1 MPTYTEMRDYMKTIK
16 IKQIGFGLLIPVIIV
31 LAWYLSTTFGSVPP
45 SLLPGLSKVGN
56 TFLSILQSGRL
67 VSDLSISLSR
77 VVKGY
82 LLSVA
87 IGVTLGSIMGMS
99 SNMRY
104 VFQPI
109 VTVIRQIP
117 MIAWI
122 PLIILWAG
130 IGEASK
136 VIVIVIAA
144 VFPILVNTLSGISST
159 SGNYVEV
166 AKLYKLSKW
175 KTFIRVYLP
184 HALPQI
190 LVGLKL
196 GLGVS
201 WMAVVASELI
211 ASTSGIGYR
220 MSDARSLMQSDV
232 VIICMIVIGLL
243 GIIMDKG
250 LSILFSLFTPWKKLE
265 KSVENN

>member
-1 MPTYTEMRDYMKTIK
+1 MNQLKL
-16 IKQIGFGLLIPVIIV
+16 KQVGLGFLIPFIIV
-31 LAWYLSTTFGSVPP
+31 AAWFLATTFGSVP
-45 SLLPGLSKVGN
+45 SSILPGLPKVGS
-56 TFLSILQSGRL
+56 TFTNMLESGRL
-67 VSDLSISLSR
+67 GGDLSVSLLR
-77 VVKGY
+77 VLKGY
-82 LLSVA
+82 LLASV
-87 IGVTLGSIMGMS
+87 IGVTLGSVMGI
-99 SNMRY
+99 SNGAKF
-104 VFQPI
+104 VFLPI
-109 VTVIRQIP
+109 ITVIRQIP
-117 MIAWI
+117 IIAWI

-130 IGEASK
+130 IGEESK

-144 VFPILVNTLSGISST
+144 IFPILVNTLSGISGTPGS
-159 SGNYVEV
+159 YVEV

-175 KTFIRVYLP
+175 KTFLRVYLP

-232 VIICMIVIGLL
+232 VIICMIVIGVL

-250 LSILFSLFTPWKKLE
+250 LSILFSFFTPWE
-265 KSVENN
+265 KNLKNK

>member
-1 MPTYTEMRDYMKTIK
+1 MKIRK
-16 IKQIGFGLLIPVIIV
+16 FKDIGLGLIIPIIV
-31 LAWYLSTTFGSVPP
+31 ILAWFAATTYGSVP
-45 SLLPGLSKVGN
+45 SSILPGLPRVRE
-56 TFLSILQSGRL
+56 TFVNMLQSGRL
-67 VSDLSISLSR
+67 ASDLSVSLLR

-82 LLSVA
+82 LLSSV

-99 SNMRY
+99 YGMKSL
-104 VFQPI
+104 FQPTI
-109 VTVIRQIP
+109 TVIRQIP
-117 MIAWI
+117 MISWI

-130 IGEASK
+130 IGEESK
-136 VIVIVIAA
+136 VIIIVIAA

-159 SGNYVEV
+159 PEGYVEV
-166 AKLYKLSKW
+166 ARLYKLSKW
-175 KTFIRVYLP
+175 KTFVKVYLP

-232 VIICMIVIGLL
+232 VIVCMIVIGVL
-243 GIIMDKG
+243 GIVMDKG
-250 LSILFSLFTPWKKLE
+250 LSVLFTCFTPWQNLKK
-265 KSVENN
+265 